1 MQHYP
6 PPKLY
11 KIPFL
16 DAWGKQQQWISS
28 VESQHDLWCGC
39 HHWFAHFLDS
49 VVPLDSRNRGK
60 TIQEIIEQSTHQLRA
75 LPALPLKPWP
85 GDTTGDEK
93 DPSEDAG
100 KEEPQN
106 TENQDFTDVMPEDEL
121 AEILENAARDENV
134 PGWFRKIRH
143 TPQKKKARRPT
154 VPGRKRQLHYPEP
167 TRDLPSAARNIRRPR
182 AAAPQPQ
189 RAATQQKHQPLKITC
204 NVKTKT
210 ITNATSHGYDG
221 VSMFHRS
228 PKQPKK
234 FEGWGAIIEKEVAQ
248 AFHRPPRTYTQDT
261 PIYPWLPIVPKV
273 SFALRFKN

>member
-134 PGWFRKIRH
+134 PG
-143 TPQKKKARRPT
+143 
-154 VPGRKRQLHYPEP
+154 
-167 TRDLPSAARNIRRPR
+167 
-182 AAAPQPQ
+182 
-189 RAATQQKHQPLKITC
+189 
-204 NVKTKT
+204 
-210 ITNATSHGYDG
+210 
-221 VSMFHRS
+221 
-228 PKQPKK
+228 
-234 FEGWGAIIEKEVAQ
+234 
-248 AFHRPPRTYTQDT
+248 
-261 PIYPWLPIVPKV
+261 
-273 SFALRFKN
+273 